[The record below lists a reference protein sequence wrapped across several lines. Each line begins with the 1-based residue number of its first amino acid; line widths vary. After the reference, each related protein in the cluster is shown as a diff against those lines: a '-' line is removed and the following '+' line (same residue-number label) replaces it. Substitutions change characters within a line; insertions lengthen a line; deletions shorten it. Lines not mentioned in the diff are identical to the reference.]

1 MFCRLY
7 IHGSSVKSAAAL
19 FEKRFGRAV
28 KIGRDHRFTAFEMT
42 LKENNE
48 HDRNKLRTY
57 PDGFLYYE
65 ITAELEIYE
74 DHIRVTD
81 EIPEMLWDNG
91 LPAVVSC
98 EYEEELNRYIFSK

>member
-1 MFCRLY
+1 MKC
-7 IHGSSVKSAAAL
+7 
-19 FEKRFGRAV
+19 GRELNFA
-28 KIGRDHRFTAFEMT
+28 AFEMT

-81 EIPEMLWDNG
+81 EILEMLWDNG

>member
-1 MFCRLY
+1 M
-7 IHGSSVKSAAAL
+7 

-28 KIGRDHRFTAFEMT
+28 KCGRELNFTAFEMT

-74 DHIRVTD
+74 DHIRMTD
-81 EIPEMLWDNG
+81 EILKMLWENG
-91 LPAVVSC
+91 MPAVASC
-98 EYEEELNRYIFSK
+98 DYEEELNRYIFSL

>member
-1 MFCRLY
+1 M
-7 IHGSSVKSAAAL
+7 KSAAAL
-19 FEKRFGRAV
+19 FEKKFGRAV
-28 KIGRDHRFTAFEMT
+28 KCGREFNFTAFEMT
-42 LKENNE
+42 LKANE
-48 HDRNKLRTY
+48 DHDRNKLRTY

-81 EIPEMLWDNG
+81 EILEMLWDNG

>member
-1 MFCRLY
+1 
-7 IHGSSVKSAAAL
+7 
-19 FEKRFGRAV
+19 
-28 KIGRDHRFTAFEMT
+28 MT
-42 LKENNE
+42 LKENE
-48 HDRNKLRTY
+48 DHDRNKLRTY